1 MTRPSARH
9 RVLQRMQNDGADVH
23 QMATRVR
30 KRPRTVRQILE
41 FGSTVPAASPSDRL
55 RPVERLVLEGLAA
68 GDNYGIIASRLGHS
82 GPHTRRI
89 AAYARFKL
97 DGGPLVIE

>member
-1 MTRPSARH
+1 MTGPSARH
-9 RVLQRMQNDGADVH
+9 RVLERMSRDGVDIH
-23 QMATRVR
+23 EMATRVR
-30 KRPRTVRQILE
+30 RRPRTVKQILR
-41 FGSTVPAASPSDRL
+41 FGSAMPAPTSDRL
-55 RPVERLVLEGLAA
+55 RPIERIVLDALDS
-68 GDNYGIIASRLGHS
+68 GDNYGIIASRIGHS

>member
-1 MTRPSARH
+1 MTGTSARH
-9 RVLQRMQNDGADVH
+9 RVLERMQQDGVDVH
-23 QMATRVR
+23 EMAMRVR
-30 KRPRTVRQILE
+30 KRPRTVKQILE
-41 FGSTVPAASPSDRL
+41 FGSAASAPTHHRL
-55 RPVERLVLEGLAA
+55 RPIERVVLDSLES
-68 GDNYGIIASRLGHS
+68 GDNYGIIASRIGRS